1 MTRRTER
8 HGPVAAL
15 AALVALI
22 ALAPSAARAQREIPE
37 HRYELGANAGYS
49 WTFAR
54 EVVYAGFGGSVDVKD
69 AAHYGGTLDA
79 YVQHGKAVR
88 LMYQRQDSKLTFQ
101 PRGLPK
107 TDVADVA
114 VEYFQLGGLAG
125 TPKGNILP
133 YGMFTLGATRL
144 SYSNIDA
151 DDNWRFSMILGF
163 GAKAYM
169 SQKLGIQVEGQI
181 PYTWIDAD
189 GSVACGSFGCIS
201 TVGGTG
207 VGQANVGGGLFL
219 NF

>member
-1 MTRRTER
+1 MA
-8 HGPVAAL
+8 AAL
-15 AALVALI
+15 AAILALL
-22 ALAPSAARAQREIPE
+22 ALAPVAARAQEIPE

-49 WTFAR
+49 WTFSR
-54 EVVYAGFGGSVDVKD
+54 EVIYNNFGGSVDVKD

-107 TDVADVA
+107 ANVADVA

-125 TPKGNILP
+125 TPKGTVLP

-163 GAKAYM
+163 GVKKYLG
-169 SQKLGIQVEGQI
+169 QKLGLQVEGQI

-207 VGQANVGGGLFL
+207 VGQANVGGGLYL

>member
-1 MTRRTER
+1 MTRRPE
-8 HGPVAAL
+8 GLKAAAL
-15 AALVALI
+15 AA
-22 ALAPSAARAQREIPE
+22 ALALFALTPVAAQAQEIPE

-49 WTFAR
+49 WTFSR
-54 EVVYAGFGGSVDVKD
+54 EVIYNNFGGSVDVKD

-107 TDVADVA
+107 ADVADVA

-125 TPKGNILP
+125 TPKGTILP

-163 GAKAYM
+163 GVKKYM
-169 SQKLGIQVEGQI
+169 GQKLGLQVEGQI
-181 PYTWIDAD
+181 PYTWIDAS

>member
-1 MTRRTER
+1 MTRHPE
-8 HGPVAAL
+8 GLKAAAL
-15 AALVALI
+15 AAALALF
-22 ALAPSAARAQREIPE
+22 ALAPVAAQAQEIPE

-54 EVVYAGFGGSVDVKD
+54 EVIYNSFGGSVDVKD

-107 TDVADVA
+107 TELADVA

-125 TPKGNILP
+125 TPKGTVLP

-163 GAKAYM
+163 GVKKYM
-169 SQKLGIQVEGQI
+169 GQKLGLQVEGQI
-181 PYTWIDAD
+181 PYTWIDAS
-189 GSVACGSFGCIS
+189 GSVACGSFGCVS

>member
-1 MTRRTER
+1 MTRRPE
-8 HGPVAAL
+8 GLKAAAL
-15 AALVALI
+15 AA
-22 ALAPSAARAQREIPE
+22 ALALLALTPVAARAQEIPE

-54 EVVYAGFGGSVDVKD
+54 EVIYGNLGGSVDVKD

-107 TDVADVA
+107 TELADVA

-125 TPKGNILP
+125 TPKGTVLP

-163 GAKAYM
+163 GVKKYM
-169 SQKLGIQVEGQI
+169 GQKLGLQVEGQI
-181 PYTWIDAD
+181 PYTWIDAS
-189 GSVACGSFGCIS
+189 GSVACGSFGCVS